1 MNPLDSTIQ
10 NVCPTVMVPRHEAL
24 TLLDHD
30 SHRYLIGNDG
40 FFVEIRRPWI
50 HAIIRLVD
58 MPMSMPYG
66 QPPVLFS
73 LLFDRRAL
81 VTGLQQFI
89 AQARSVAPLEHAA
102 WLTFKPSTGE
112 LEYTEPAILNRSNGH
127 IQYTRPEAMP
137 DSLPMCDAHSH
148 GSFHAYFSGVDQVD
162 DLNDDAKL
170 AFVVGNLDQPT
181 PSVAMRFV
189 GLGLSI
195 SLSEWIGA
203 LLYDFGIASTHAK
216 EIQTHD

>member
-10 NVCPTVMVPRHEAL
+10 KVCPTVMVPRHEPLA
-24 TLLDHD
+24 LLDHD
-30 SHRYLIGNDG
+30 SHRFLIGADAL
-40 FFVEIRRPWI
+40 FVEIRRPWI

-58 MPMSMPYG
+58 TPMPMPYG
-66 QPPVLFS
+66 QPPVMFS
-73 LLFDRRAL
+73 LRIDRRAL
-81 VTGLQQFI
+81 VAGLQRFI
-89 AQARSVAPLEHAA
+89 DQARSVAPLEHAA
-102 WLTFKPSTGE
+102 WLTFKPSTGA
-112 LEYTEPAILNRSNGH
+112 LEYAEPAILNRGNGH
-127 IQYTRPEAMP
+127 IQYERPEATP
-137 DSLPMCDAHSH
+137 DSLPMCDVHSH
-148 GSFHAYFSGVDQVD
+148 GSFSAYFSGVDQVD

-189 GLGLSI
+189 GLGLSL

-216 EIQTHD
+216 ETQPHD